1 MRVAGEADSS
11 VIGFI
16 ASYKS
21 IKFVTK
27 ASVGQGTYDVDVTQL
42 VQPEIVD
49 GIGGSH
55 EVPVSEALVD
65 FNSGNVELV
74 EDPLFH
80 EALIPCRLSVPIS
93 RDSTTWTSYHDSLLR
108 LAPAQT
114 PHPASTSQTW
124 WR

>member
-11 VIGFI
+11 VMGFI

-21 IKFVTK
+21 IILTK
-27 ASVGQGTYDVDVTQL
+27 RSVGQGTYDVDVTQL
-42 VQPEIVD
+42 VQPEIVN
-49 GIGGSH
+49 GNGGSH

-65 FNSGNVELV
+65 LNSGNVELV

-80 EALIPCRLSVPIS
+80 EALIPCRLDVPIS
-93 RDSTTWTSYHDSLLR
+93 KNSITWTNYHDSPLR
-108 LAPAQT
+108 LALAQT

>member
-1 MRVAGEADSS
+1 M
-11 VIGFI
+11 GFI

-21 IKFVTK
+21 IILTE
-27 ASVGQGTYDVDVTQL
+27 ASVGQCTYYVDVTQL
-42 VQPEIVD
+42 VQPKIVD

-74 EDPLFH
+74 ENPLFH
-80 EALIPCRLSVPIS
+80 EALIPCRLDIPIS
-93 RDSTTWTSYHDSLLR
+93 KNSINWTNHHYSLLR
-108 LAPAQT
+108 LALAQT